1 VADRETPPARGGI
14 ASLVI
19 AILGL
24 AVSIYLTVEHYTSSS
39 LLACPESATINCQ
52 KVTTSSWSHVGPVPV
67 AVLGVVFFAVMT
79 VLCLPRLW
87 RIPQLVPLRVA
98 GAVVGVVVALYLV
111 WVELF
116 RVDAICL
123 WCTAAHVCS
132 LALLGTILWGANAPR
147 RVVAPRR

>member
-1 VADRETPPARGGI
+1 MASPETVPARGGV

-19 AILGL
+19 ALLGL

-39 LLACPESATINCQ
+39 LLACPESAAINCQ
-52 KVTTSSWSHVGPVPV
+52 KVTTSSWSHVGPIPV

-87 RIPQLVPLRVA
+87 RMPQLAPLRLA
-98 GAVVGVVVALYLV
+98 GAVVGVLVALYLV

-123 WCTAAHVCS
+123 WCTAAHLCS
-132 LALLGTILWGANAPR
+132 LALLGTVLWGANAPR
-147 RVVAPRR
+147 RVAAPRR